1 VEESLMASAE
11 VRPDR
16 ILKDLERAWQTT
28 GDQGEDVLRAC
39 TMTLVALVE
48 QAREGSHAAELF
60 GRLMRAHPSRAIIIT
75 TTPHREPPL
84 EAVVSVQ
91 CWMPFGSRQQ
101 ICSEQIEIAASQD
114 ALAGVA
120 PVLTGLIV
128 PDLPV
133 VLWSRSRTLLHHEAF
148 AELAEP
154 ASKIIVDTGS
164 GGGRA
169 LDWEELRS
177 YVEQGR
183 NIVDLNWTRI
193 TPWREAVA
201 RVFQDAGC
209 CARAQSIRQVRIIHE
224 PAAGAVPALYLGGWI
239 ASCLGW
245 KWIQGKSVS
254 AHGPVQLSI
263 EPAGAVESNTT
274 QAQAP
279 GSPLR
284 GVVLSG
290 DDWEVSIRLGEGL
303 TAETRVLSLVTY
315 TSFPALTEE
324 ELVSQELA
332 ILSPDRT
339 FQEALQHAQRLAA
352 VTAGPG
358 KGEHEDEDEAEGS

>member
-1 VEESLMASAE
+1 VEESVMIASAE

-28 GDQGEDVLRAC
+28 SDHGDGVLRAC

-48 QAREGSHAAELF
+48 QAGEGSHAAELF

-75 TTPHREPPL
+75 TTPRREPPL
-84 EAVVSVQ
+84 EASVSVQ

-148 AELAEP
+148 AELADP

-164 GGGRA
+164 GDGRA
-169 LDWEELRS
+169 LDWEELRG
-177 YVEQGR
+177 YLEQGR

-201 RVFQDAGC
+201 RVFQDAAC
-209 CARAQSIRQVRIIHE
+209 CARAQSTREVRITHE
-224 PAAGAVPALYLGGWI
+224 PAAGTVPALYLGGWI

-245 KWIQGKSVS
+245 RWEDGQPVA
-254 AHGPVQLSI
+254 AHGPIQLSI
-263 EPAGAVESNTT
+263 EPAGAVE
-274 QAQAP
+274 AHAP

-284 GVVLSG
+284 GVALAG
-290 DDWEVSIRLGEGL
+290 DDWAVSIRLGEGL

-332 ILSPDRT
+332 ILSPDQV
-339 FQEALQHAQRLAA
+339 FQQALQHAVRLATI
-352 VTAGPG
+352 TAGPG
-358 KGEHEDEDEAEGS
+358 EGEHRDTDEAEGS